1 GAGAGVGGAG
11 AAGRGGGGAAVLGGH
26 RAPAG
31 RAAAGRPAGA
41 GRGQPDVHPGG
52 PAGAAGRSGGEIPR
66 VTRRT
71 QTERSESTRAALL
84 AAARELFAER
94 GYAGVST
101 DDIVAAAAVTRGAL
115 YHHYRD
121 KRDLFRAVF
130 EQLEADLVTRLA
142 GAVGDATDAATAM
155 DRGLV
160 AFLDACLE
168 RGTVRIALLDAPG
181 VLGWPE
187 WRKIEARYGLGLV
200 VAALGQAMR
209 EGLMAE
215 QPVEPLAH
223 ALFGALTEMAL
234 LIANAPDRAAARRD
248 A

>member
-1 GAGAGVGGAG
+1 M
-11 AAGRGGGGAAVLGGH
+11 
-26 RAPAG
+26 
-31 RAAAGRPAGA
+31 
-41 GRGQPDVHPGG
+41 
-52 PAGAAGRSGGEIPR
+52 
-66 VTRRT
+66 TRRT
-71 QTERSESTRAALL
+71 QAERSESTRAALL

-94 GYAGVST
+94 GYAAVST
-101 DDIVAAAAVTRGAL
+101 EDVVAAAAVTRGAL
-115 YHHYRD
+115 YHHYRH

-142 GAVGDATDAATAM
+142 GAVGEAADAATAM

-168 RGTVRIALLDAPG
+168 RDTARIALLDAPG
-181 VLGWPE
+181 VLGWQE
-187 WRKIEARYGLGLV
+187 WREIEARYGLGLV
-200 VAALGQAMR
+200 LAALSRAMR
-209 EGLMAE
+209 EGLVAE

-248 A
+248 AEVALRALVAGLLQPR